1 MSEYYVYMLANVSGT
16 LYVGVTSDL
25 HRRVFQ
31 HRQKLVEGF
40 TRKYNVTML
49 VYFETTNDVGSAIT
63 REKQIKSWRRSKKIA
78 LVESLNPEWRDLSAG
93 WYETRRDPALRSG

>member
-1 MSEYYVYMLANVSGT
+1 MLANISGT

-31 HRQKLVEGF
+31 HRQKLIEGF
-40 TRKYNVTML
+40 TKKYNVTML
-49 VYFETTNDVGSAIT
+49 VYFEMTSDVVSAIT
-63 REKQIKSWRRSKKIA
+63 REKQIKRWQRSKKTA

-93 WYETRRDPALRSG
+93 WYEARGDPSRSLS

>member
-1 MSEYYVYMLANVSGT
+1 MGVIPSRARNLSTTDAVHSMSEYYVYMLTNVSGT

-49 VYFETTNDVGSAIT
+49 V
-63 REKQIKSWRRSKKIA
+63 
-78 LVESLNPEWRDLSAG
+78 
-93 WYETRRDPALRSG
+93 